1 MLLYTLHKREVD
13 RSRKPINRGK
23 EKPESKPNNIPVIG
37 IRISSLAG
45 IHDPDRYLKK

>member
-23 EKPESKPNNIPVIG
+23 EKPESKPNNIHVNGNTQVNTLPELG
-37 IRISSLAG
+37 NCN
-45 IHDPDRYLKK
+45 